1 MATSRSG
8 SVSGEPTLLH
18 AVKQVELAIRAR
30 LDALLRPSGLTA
42 AQYTALTVLAGRAD
56 LTSAQLARECFVTA
70 QSMADMVTG
79 LEARR
84 LVARRRDAADRRRLV
99 LSLTASG
106 RRLLTRFGPRVAT
119 LEQQMLGGLTAR
131 QVSELRRHLVSCRV
145 ALAD

>member
-1 MATSRSG
+1 MTGEKSG
-8 SVSGEPTLLH
+8 SESTLLH

-30 LDALLRPSGLTA
+30 LDALLRPSGLTT
-42 AQYTALTVLAGRAD
+42 AQFTALTVLAGRTD

-84 LVARRRDAADRRRLV
+84 LVTRRRDAADRRRLV
-99 LSLTASG
+99 LSLTATG
-106 RRLLTRFGPRVAT
+106 RRLLTRFGPRVAE
-119 LEQQMLGGLTAR
+119 LEQQMLSGLSAR
-131 QVSELRRHLVSCRV
+131 QVAELQRHLAACRL